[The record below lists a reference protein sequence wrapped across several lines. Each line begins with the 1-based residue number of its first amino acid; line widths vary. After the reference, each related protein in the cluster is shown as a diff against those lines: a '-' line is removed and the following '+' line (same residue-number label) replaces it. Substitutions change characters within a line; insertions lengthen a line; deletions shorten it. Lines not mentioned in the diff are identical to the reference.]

1 MISTATRGLV
11 ALLLACA
18 ALTAPALADS
28 TNAEPVITL
37 TDTPFDANALP
48 WVAAETKTFL
58 SAQVASLQK
67 GELTSMAIAAAPNGV
82 WGYRATAAGGYAAPS
97 ITDTVRQALEQCE
110 FYNVMPCYLVSVN
123 GKSTADTNGSYA
135 TQPHMLRPDP
145 AAFDYTRV
153 PFAPEL
159 DRRNLRDYGLSAG
172 PKAMALHDNGY
183 WGWKTGTTIADAITQ
198 AMATCKTGNGDVDCQ
213 LYAVNNTVV
222 MDFPR

>member
-1 MISTATRGLV
+1 MISTVTRGLM
-11 ALLLACA
+11 ALLLAVSIQS
-18 ALTAPALADS
+18 LPAVADS
-28 TNAEPVITL
+28 TNAAPVIAL
-37 TDTPFDANALP
+37 SDTPFDANTLP
-48 WVAAETKTFL
+48 WVTAETKTFL
-58 SAQVASLQK
+58 AAQVASLQK
-67 GELTSMAIAAAPNGV
+67 GELSSIAIAAAPNGT
-82 WGYRATAAGGYAAPS
+82 WGYRATATGGYSAPT
-97 ITDTVRQALEQCE
+97 IADTVRQALEQCE

-123 GKSTADTNGSYA
+123 GKSTRDANGSFA
-135 TQPHMLRPDP
+135 PQPHMLTPDP

-198 AMATCKTGNGDVDCQ
+198 ALATCKTGNGDVDCQ